1 MKSASILTRFLP
13 ALGLLIS
20 CLSMQAQGF
29 ISGRVSCAESATI
42 EISVETPDTSIQSF
56 MQVNE
61 NQQFSFYVPVNGRVT
76 ITPTSDAN
84 PLNGVST
91 FDIALIL
98 LHIADVTPFDS
109 PYKQIAADADDNGL
123 LNEQDSVELRKLI
136 LGIYTSLPEDS
147 YRFIPANYVFP
158 DPTNPFSPPFPRS
171 IVLDSVVGNVSGL
184 NFIGV
189 KVGDVNNS
197 STENC
202 GENTVF
208 NGNIWGE
215 VIWDKDGDCLADSLE
230 ESLGRWPVVAE
241 NMQTGIKYT
250 RLSRNDGLYHF
261 SLPNGNYRV
270 SITPP
275 NGLLELCT
283 DTVLQYVVT
292 DTSNIIIRSLA
303 QTKSVCAY
311 PEVYIST
318 PFLRRCFPNT
328 YYISYANQ
336 GTAVLENAEVSIQFD
351 SFFQVQSSSIP
362 WSATNGNTYIFPV
375 GDLEPNTHG
384 QFTVGFL
391 LDCDAEIGLT
401 HCTQADIG
409 PYAPCEYLSGW
420 DGSRLQVE
428 ASCINGDVQ
437 FAITNLGADMASPVD
452 YIVVEDIMIQMV
464 NQGSIQL
471 DSGETQV
478 ITIPANGSTWRI
490 EVGQTP
496 DNPYGQWT
504 STAIEGCGINGTGSF
519 SLGFIN
525 LFPLPDDP
533 LWIDED
539 CVQNIGSFDPNDKQG
554 FPLGVTQAH
563 WVPRDQ
569 RMEYLIRFQNTGTD
583 TAFTVMILDQLDP
596 QFNAATIRPGVSSHA
611 YRFELLPERKMQ
623 FIFPNIMLPDSNVNE
638 PLSHGFV
645 RFSVDPVPGLANET
659 VIANSDAI
667 YFDFNQPIVTNT
679 TLHTFGEQYLPVGV
693 EGIHQGLLNVRI
705 WPNPA
710 QDYTIVDLQSASP
723 QRGIFRLF
731 DVLGKQVFVQ
741 SFDQNRFVVTTRLL
755 APGTYVYR
763 IESLEGRILGW
774 GKLSVSR

>member
-1 MKSASILTRFLP
+1 
-13 ALGLLIS
+13 
-20 CLSMQAQGF
+20 MQAQGF

-76 ITPTSDAN
+76 ITPRSDAN

-189 KVGDVNNS
+189 KVGDVNSS

-215 VIWDKDGDCLADSLE
+215 IIWDKDGDCLADSLE

-270 SITPP
+270 NITPP

-292 DTSNIIIRSLA
+292 DTSNVVIRSLA

-311 PEVYIST
+311 PEVNIST

-504 STAIEGCGINGTGSF
+504 STAIEGCGNNGTGSF

-645 RFSVDPVPGLANET
+645 RFSVDPLPGLSNGT
-659 VIANSDAI
+659 VIENNAAI
-667 YFDFNQPIVTNT
+667 YFDFNQPVFTNAT
-679 TLHTFGEQYLPVGV
+679 FHTFGEQYLPI
-693 EGIHQGLLNVRI
+693 GIQEPAAGLLNVHI

-710 QDYTIVDLQSASP
+710 QNQTTVDLLSFYPLQ
-723 QRGIFRLF
+723 GTFRLF
-731 DVLGKQVFVQ
+731 DALGKQVFVQ